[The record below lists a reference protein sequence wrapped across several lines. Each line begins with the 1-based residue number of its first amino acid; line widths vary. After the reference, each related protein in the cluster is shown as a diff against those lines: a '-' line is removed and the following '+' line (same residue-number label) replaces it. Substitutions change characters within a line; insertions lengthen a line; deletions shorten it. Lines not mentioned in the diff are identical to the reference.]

1 VDIEIPMGTAM
12 EYLRLAA
19 KEDPTA
25 AQVLRAFEQG

>member
-1 VDIEIPMGTAM
+1 M

-25 AQVLRAFEQG
+25 AQVLGAFEQATKGGNHDE